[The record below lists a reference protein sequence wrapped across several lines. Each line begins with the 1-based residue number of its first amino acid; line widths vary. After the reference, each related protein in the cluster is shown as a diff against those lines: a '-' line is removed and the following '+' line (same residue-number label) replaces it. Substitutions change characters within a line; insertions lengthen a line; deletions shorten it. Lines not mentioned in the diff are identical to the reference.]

1 VGTCLLGTGQ
11 VYNALYLN
19 AGWKMS
25 RSTLDK
31 QFALMQ
37 SRVQDVATLCERLR
51 QENKALLE
59 QQNDLVEERSKL
71 IEKNEMARAKVEQM
85 ISRLKSMEASQ

>member
-1 VGTCLLGTGQ
+1 
-11 VYNALYLN
+11 
-19 AGWKMS
+19 MS
-25 RSTLDK
+25 SSTVEK
-31 QFALMQ
+31 EFTLMQ
-37 SRVQDVATLCERLR
+37 SRVEDVVNLCVRLR

-59 QQNDLVEERSKL
+59 QQNEMVEERSRL